1 MNTLKQIC
9 GIFLVLMAIAVAV
22 HTVVEPL
29 YHVSSKEQ
37 PYSPLWEILDLLM
50 AVAIVLGVLF
60 GYSRKKAAD
69 NAEDNG
75 GVTREFVAANVQ
87 FYGFLCVGIMFFWN
101 WFILYSPKYTAA
113 GAETVSLVWI
123 LIDATLPL
131 LTGAMGVF
139 LLRGGNDS

>member
-1 MNTLKQIC
+1 MNALKRIS
-9 GIFLVLMAIAVAV
+9 GLFLVVMAVAVAV

-29 YHVSSKEQ
+29 YHTSSEGQ
-37 PYSPLWEILDLLM
+37 PYSPFWNILNPLM

-69 NAEDNG
+69 NAEDST
-75 GVTREFVAANVQ
+75 VSREFVAANVQ

-101 WFILYSPKYTAA
+101 WFILYSPAFTAI
-113 GAETVSLVWI
+113 GADTASLVWI